1 MKYLRS
7 RCSFYFSYLSA
18 VAGFIP
24 IVISIIICWI
34 FLVIEALLLA
44 EINISLWKKSENDE
58 REIGEDL
65 EVISLRTM
73 AQETLGE
80 FGGNLATVTYEFLA
94 YTSMVAYASK
104 SGEVLSHL
112 INLPE
117 SISGNFFTLFV
128 ALLIVA
134 GGTHI
139 TDRVNQWLTFSM
151 LATAIASG
159 SSGGANLQ
167 TISNWDKVPPTI
179 PVIIFSLVYHD
190 ITPAVRTSMIG
201 TLLGVSQFF
210 IEQLINLFSA
220 PPILSPGKIKDD
232 SIDGAVE
239 VKDTHYNAK
248 KLMDNNKLSIVAST
262 IVILPTMLIST
273 VVPNAFSLATD
284 IAGGY
289 CMMIL
294 YGILPPMMAWLMHFR
309 MYDTA
314 PQEAKDSTDEN
325 KK

>member
-44 EINISLWKKSENDE
+44 EINISLWKKRENDE

-151 LATAIASG
+151 LG
-159 SSGGANLQ
+159 
-167 TISNWDKVPPTI
+167 
-179 PVIIFSLVYHD
+179 
-190 ITPAVRTSMIG
+190 M
-201 TLLGVSQFF
+201 
-210 IEQLINLFSA
+210 
-220 PPILSPGKIKDD
+220 
-232 SIDGAVE
+232 
-239 VKDTHYNAK
+239 
-248 KLMDNNKLSIVAST
+248 
-262 IVILPTMLIST
+262 
-273 VVPNAFSLATD
+273 LATHPLENIFKTYTD
-284 IAGGY
+284 I
-289 CMMIL
+289 
-294 YGILPPMMAWLMHFR
+294 WTFLMQLQSEEKGF
-309 MYDTA
+309 MK
-314 PQEAKDSTDEN
+314 Q
-325 KK
+325 